1 VRFYNVLGERE
12 RKRERGVFRFSYS
25 FVFVAFAYF
34 FLSFMFV
41 FWPFWGLSAFMGY
54 RAVEMSETDIQEDG
68 LRRQVCM

>member
-1 VRFYNVLGERE
+1 VLGERE
-12 RKRERGVFRFSYS
+12 KDRERERGFSIFLFFCFCSFCVFI
-25 FVFVAFAYF
+25 
-34 FLSFMFV
+34 SFMVV

>member
-1 VRFYNVLGERE
+1 VLGERE
-12 RKRERGVFRFSYS
+12 RERGFSIFLFFCFCS
-25 FVFVAFAYF
+25 FCV
-34 FLSFMFV
+34 FLSFMFE